1 MGQKA
6 TKQNKKNIEEE
17 FQYISE
23 QTGLDVDEL
32 KTIYETYS
40 KKNKMNK
47 KEFIQTY
54 RIFYPK

>member
-47 KEFIQTY
+47 K
-54 RIFYPK
+54 

>member
-23 QTGLDVDEL
+23 QTGLDVEEL
-32 KTIYETYS
+32 QTIYETYS
-40 KKNKMNK
+40 KKKKMNK